1 VQAQAT
7 EEVEATTKKPKARKS
22 KAPVEETSVAAD
34 VGKQVAKRAAIG
46 EQDNLFREVR
56 ARIPLKLLPGS
67 ISNIG
72 VCLCV
77 RVRVSDHA
85 CVYVWGGIVQWCL
98 HALV

>member
-1 VQAQAT
+1 MRAQAT

-72 VCLCV
+72 VCLRV
-77 RVRVSDHA
+77 RVRA
-85 CVYVWGGIVQWCL
+85 CK
-98 HALV
+98 